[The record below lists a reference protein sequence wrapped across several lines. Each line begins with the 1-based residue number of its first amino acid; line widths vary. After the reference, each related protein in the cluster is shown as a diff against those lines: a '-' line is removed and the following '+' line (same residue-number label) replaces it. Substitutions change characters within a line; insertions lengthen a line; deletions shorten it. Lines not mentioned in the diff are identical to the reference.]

1 MSGRYLVSITHPI
14 FSPGGDY
21 LGFISGNLY
30 LEADNILSRLLAH
43 HYYSNGTYLYVVDR
57 SKTLVYH
64 HEHDRIGERVE
75 GNPAVDAVVQGGSGA
90 VSLTNSRG
98 VEMLAG
104 YAAVGDSR
112 WGIVVQRPGEATLA
126 NLNTQMRAVLLASIP
141 VNLLILVLVWL
152 ASLFIARPLW
162 QLANNVADMSNQD
175 GQQRIA
181 GVRAWYYEAAQLKRA
196 ILRGIG
202 HIHTRFDELH
212 AENRSDPLTGLLNKR
227 GIQRLLRRYE
237 EERIPFSVLTVDVDH
252 FKHVNDTHGHDVGD
266 RVLVALAGLMQQRG
280 RKDDAFCRSGGEEFL
295 IFLPDTPKAVAGE
308 IAERLRRLVAAT
320 PMAGVGTITL
330 SVGVSAWTPESGH
343 HQDDAIRQAD
353 LALYRAKQAGRNRI
367 ELDET

>member
-1 MSGRYLVSITHPI
+1 M
-14 FSPGGDY
+14 
-21 LGFISGNLY
+21 
-30 LEADNILSRLLAH
+30 
-43 HYYSNGTYLYVVDR
+43 VDR

-64 HEHDRIGERVE
+64 HEHDRIGERME

-237 EERIPFSVLTVDVDH
+237 EERIPFSVLAVDVDH